1 MISGVSLFDSVES
14 VHAYMA
20 DFEQIWVF
28 AFVCV
33 CVCVASFERKTLLLR
48 QSLILRKHPVLFNRD
63 RRHWGALTLS
73 QMKIKGEAPLCRSWF
88 CFI

>member
-33 CVCVASFERKTLLLR
+33 CVASFERKTLLLR

-63 RRHWGALTLS
+63 GAVLTS
-73 QMKIKGEAPLCRSWF
+73 R
-88 CFI
+88 